1 MKAAPLAYARANDVS
16 HAIALWQQAGPD
28 ARLLAGGQSLLAG
41 LSLRISDVS
50 ALIDIS
56 RITSM
61 RGIQDLGD
69 RLRIGALTRHRDLE
83 FSPVVAEFAPAF
95 AQAAPLIAHA
105 AIRTRGTIG
114 GSIAYA
120 DPAAE
125 IPACVLALD
134 ATIIVSGPQGQRE
147 IAASNFFRGLYETA
161 LEPFEIITAIE
172 VPKITPAGRQIV
184 TELARRSGDYA
195 IAGLVLAGD
204 WVDGKLNGPKVVYF
218 GVGLAPVMAHAAMA
232 ALANGDPIDV
242 ACAALADD
250 LDPPAD
256 LQGSPE
262 MKRHL
267 ARVLLRRAFNSLNES
282 YLH

>member
-16 HAIALWQQAGPD
+16 HAIELWQQAGPD

-41 LSLRISDVS
+41 LSLRISDVP

-61 RGIQDLGD
+61 RG
-69 RLRIGALTRHRDLE
+69 
-83 FSPVVAEFAPAF
+83 PVVAEFAPAF

-105 AIRTRGTIG
+105 AIRTRGTVG

-134 ATIIVSGPQGQRE
+134 ATIFVSGPQGERK
-147 IAASNFFRGLYETA
+147 IAASNFFLGLYETA

-195 IAGLVLAGD
+195 IAGLVLAGNL
-204 WVDGKLNGPKVVYF
+204 VDGKLNHPKVVYF

-232 ALANGDPIDV
+232 ALANGDPIDA

-256 LQGSPE
+256 LQGSSE

-267 ARVLLRRAFNSLNES
+267 AQRDP
-282 YLH
+282 YPC